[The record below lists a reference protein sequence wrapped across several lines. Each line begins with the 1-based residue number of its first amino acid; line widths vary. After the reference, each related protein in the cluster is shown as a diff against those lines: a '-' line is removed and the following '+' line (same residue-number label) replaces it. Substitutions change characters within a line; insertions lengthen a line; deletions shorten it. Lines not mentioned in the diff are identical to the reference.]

1 MNELFSIVM
10 LKESRGYM
18 IKSMKIH
25 HKHLRVQPPKRTFQ
39 PLHVAAS
46 AGTVTAAAGASASG
60 EGDGSAPRNGWG
72 SIARSAWTVMADHR
86 EERHQKKD
94 DFWEF

>member
-1 MNELFSIVM
+1 
-10 LKESRGYM
+10 M

-25 HKHLRVQPPKRTFQ
+25 QKHLRVESPKRTFQ

-46 AGTVTAAAGASASG
+46 AGTAAGASASG
-60 EGDGSAPRNGWG
+60 EGDGSAPARNGWG

-94 DFWEF
+94 DFCEL